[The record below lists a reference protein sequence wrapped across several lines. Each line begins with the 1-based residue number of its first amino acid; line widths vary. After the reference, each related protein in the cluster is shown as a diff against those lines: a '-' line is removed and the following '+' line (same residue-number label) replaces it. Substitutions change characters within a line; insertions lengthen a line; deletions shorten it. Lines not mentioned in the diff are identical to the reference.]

1 MHRAPAIY
9 VSPSMEAYELPA
21 DTPDTFALTLC
32 EQCALALAGHTSA
45 DTGDP
50 ATDEAAEWM
59 EDQWGYP
66 YAAEFTAATPDPCG
80 TATCDGCGTS
90 EAGRRHPA
98 IANRIG

>member
-1 MHRAPAIY
+1 MTRTASTY
-9 VSPSMEAYELPA
+9 VSPSMERYELPA
-21 DTPDTFALTLC
+21 DTPDIIALSLC

-50 ATDEAAEWM
+50 ATDEAADWM

-66 YAAEFTAATPDPCG
+66 YAAEFTGATPIPCS
-80 TATCDGCGTS
+80 TSTCDGCGTGT
-90 EAGRRHPA
+90 AGRRHPA